1 MWMVHAAGPAA
12 GMTVPR
18 TAIVAVAL
26 IGMIVAVM
34 LLVLGM
40 PRRPRRPV
48 PGHRIRARTRH
59 DRPGPRSPAAPVSWR
74 PPAQR
79 PPAAPVNLRPSAQ
92 QSQDPAARAGSFG
105 YGPPSLWGDL
115 PDDPRGWQ

>member
-48 PGHRIRARTRH
+48 QGHRIRARTRH

-74 PPAQR
+74 PP
-79 PPAAPVNLRPSAQ
+79 AQ

>member
-18 TAIVAVAL
+18 TAILAVAL
-26 IGMIVAVM
+26 IGMFVAVM

-40 PRRPRRPV
+40 PRRRRPV

-59 DRPGPRSPAAPVSWR
+59 DRLGPRLPADPLGWR
-74 PPAQR
+74 PSPQR
-79 PPAAPVNLRPSAQ
+79 PPAAPVNPRPSAQ
-92 QSQDPAARAGSFG
+92 PSQDRAARAGSFG
-105 YGPPSLWGDL
+105 YGPPWGDL
-115 PDDPRGWQ
+115 PDDWPGWP